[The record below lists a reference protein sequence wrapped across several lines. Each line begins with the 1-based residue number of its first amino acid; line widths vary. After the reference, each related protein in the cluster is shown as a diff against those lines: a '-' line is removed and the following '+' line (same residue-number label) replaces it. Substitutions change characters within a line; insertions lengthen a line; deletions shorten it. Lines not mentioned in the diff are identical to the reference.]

1 MSFSFFKFN
10 FVTHTLWSF
19 YDPFCSCCEVRKYR
33 SDTRDHVKPAKL
45 LPVVVVVVKNY

>member
-10 FVTHTLWSF
+10 FVTHTLWSL
-19 YDPFCSCCEVRKYR
+19 YDPFCSFCEVRK
-33 SDTRDHVKPAKL
+33 SQSGTKDHVKPAEL